1 MRSLRRVARNKKR
14 QTLKFP
20 AVLQVPYRKGW
31 QVDIYVQQVSPQPHM
46 VYSLFYIR
54 PMTMGTRCCKV
65 FFLNYSKK
73 KSDEDTL
80 VPSPWGKREK
90 NICFV
95 QDFPR
100 DRTFVSG
107 RDPAGSRYPGIPR
120 DEIRRGILSTGRYR
134 TGLNHHGIERDNF
147 DGIEI
152 SRDCT
157 GRDRDTT
164 GLLGTGLRYH
174 GIARDGIDILRDCT
188 GQDAKTILHGICTVH
203 SKHSV
208 SYDTIALLVPYHTRT

>member
-1 MRSLRRVARNKKR
+1 
-14 QTLKFP
+14 
-20 AVLQVPYRKGW
+20 
-31 QVDIYVQQVSPQPHM
+31 
-46 VYSLFYIR
+46 
-54 PMTMGTRCCKV
+54 MGTRCCKV

-90 NICFV
+90 NVCFV

-120 DEIRRGILSTGRYR
+120 DGIRRGILSTGRYR
-134 TGLNHHGIERDNF
+134 TGLNHHGIERENLE
-147 DGIEI
+147 GIEI

-157 GRDRDTT
+157 GRDFT
-164 GLLGTGLRYH
+164 GQKNTVLHGTGLRYH
-174 GIARDGIDILRDCT
+174 GILRDEKS
-188 GQDAKTILHGICTVH
+188 AVLHGTGLRCHGMALCSCQDRGCSLCVCRPWKSGAHVVYWLDGVSHRGVHFESFLVAPNYFIKNEKKNFWKWSFFIC
-203 SKHSV
+203 
-208 SYDTIALLVPYHTRT
+208 

>member
-90 NICFV
+90 NVCFV

-107 RDPAGSRYPGIPR
+107 RDPAGSRYPGIPP
-120 DEIRRGILSTGRYR
+120 DGIRRGIFKHGMVQD
-134 TGLNHHGIERDNF
+134 GIEWDNL

-157 GRDRDTT
+157 GRD
-164 GLLGTGLRYH
+164 
-174 GIARDGIDILRDCT
+174 
-188 GQDAKTILHGICTVH
+188 
-203 SKHSV
+203 
-208 SYDTIALLVPYHTRT
+208 